1 MTTPPWWERHP
12 GRLEDEIARLEAAR
26 WTVELDEVVRSEE
39 GRVVLHLREGQYD
52 GLNEARVEFPDVY
65 PFIKPLV
72 FSDGLELQRHYNPA
86 TGELCLLADGTINWK
101 VNDTAAALIDDQ
113 YPQLLQAESLDPQA
127 AAAAGLEHRAP
138 EPARLYL
145 TAAAMAESGII
156 IDFDWASLPASA
168 GTMEL
173 AYFPDATVTDGKG
186 RTIPMVRGVV
196 AAIRDRDGTVLEEAD
211 ARLLHQRMRRGTIR
225 WAALERPPMG
235 TSPAALSDEVHRLA
249 PTLAR
254 AERMIKHR
262 GTDGREYEVE
272 ILAALYVDEIGYG
285 RYGVDALFIGR
296 GPLRTSD
303 IDGQGN
309 RQAAIRTFRAGPE
322 HLTERVPTLTGLPAA
337 SVLQVGV
344 GGLGAPTAHMLA
356 QAQVGLLSLIDH
368 DHVDPATT
376 PRFPAS
382 ILDAGSSKAPLV
394 AQQIN
399 SRHPYVDA
407 RPIVDMLGGLRR
419 GRGQRQDERLKQ
431 LIADHDLVLDS
442 SAEIGVQYLLADTC
456 RRVDKPYVAAWATEG
471 AWGGG
476 VASLA
481 ATDGHTPCFAC
492 LQATLDQEGVLP
504 PRDEATGTLAPAGCG
519 SLTFTGTG
527 FDLAP
532 LVAECARTVASILS
546 EDYPVLAWDLAVCAL
561 RDECGNP
568 VPPQWQA
575 HAISCNHP
583 VEPPFDP

>member
-12 GRLEDEIARLEAAR
+12 GRLEDEIARLEAAG
-26 WTVELDEVVRSEE
+26 WAVELDEEVRAEE
-39 GRVVLHLREGQYD
+39 DRIVLHLRKGRYD
-52 GLNEARVEFPDVY
+52 GLSEARVEFPDVY
-65 PFIKPLV
+65 PFTKPLV
-72 FSDGLELQRHYNPA
+72 FSDGLELQRHYNPV

-101 VNDTAAALIDDQ
+101 ATDTVAALIDDQ
-113 YPQLLQAESLDPQA
+113 YPQLVRAEALDPEE

-156 IDFDWASLPASA
+156 IDFDWASLPATG

-173 AYFPDATVTDGKG
+173 AYFPDATATNDKG
-186 RTIPMVRGVV
+186 RTVPVVRGVV
-196 AAIRDRDGTVLEEAD
+196 AAIRDQQGTILAEAD
-211 ARLLHQRMRRGTIR
+211 SRLLHQRMRRGTIR
-225 WAALERPPMG
+225 WAALDQPPLG
-235 TSPAALSDEVHRLA
+235 TSPEVLSDQVHRLA
-249 PTLAR
+249 PTLPR
-254 AERMIKHR
+254 AERMITHR
-262 GTDGREYEVE
+262 GADGRDHE
-272 ILAALYVDEIGYG
+272 IEIVAALYVDEIGHG
-285 RYGVDALFIGR
+285 QYGVDAAFIGR
-296 GPLRTSD
+296 GPSYGSN
-303 IDGQGN
+303 IDGRGN
-309 RQAAIRTFRAGPE
+309 RHAAIRTFRAGPK
-322 HLTERVPTLTGLPAA
+322 HLTERVPTLSGLPAA

-344 GGLGAPTAHMLA
+344 GGLGAPAAHMLA
-356 QAQVGLLSLIDH
+356 QAQVGHLSLMDH

-382 ILDAGSSKAPLV
+382 IFDAGSSKAPLV

-399 SRHPYVDA
+399 AQHPYVDA
-407 RPIVDMLGGLRR
+407 TPIIDMVGGLLR
-419 GRGQRQDERLKQ
+419 GRGQRQDERLEQ
-431 LIADHDLVLDS
+431 LIADHDLVLDTT
-442 SAEIGVQYLLADTC
+442 AEIGVQYLLADTC
-456 RRVDKPYVAAWATEG
+456 RRIGKPYVAAWGTEG

-476 VASLA
+476 IARLA

-532 LVAECARTVASILS
+532 LIAECARTVASTLS
-546 EDYPVLAWDLAVCAL
+546 EDYPILGWDLAVCAL
-561 RDECGNP
+561 RDERGTP

-575 HAISCNHP
+575 HRISCDHP
-583 VEPPFDP
+583 VAAPFDP